1 MRNDPI
7 PRSTVQT
14 VTIYCETIHALL
26 PSPVEKVHRNK
37 RGKSTGETD
46 IKDNDF
52 VRQFRTAAVG
62 TGYGNPDGSDRQAA
76 LKKLKADE
84 KIRLI
89 WDVGSPSNRQI
100 VYLVR
105 SGRTRKLSMADCFG
119 RLNDKVAAD
128 VVQWLNRDNITT
140 SARVVKIV
148 GGTRKRPELGCVL
161 ELTAYS

>member
-1 MRNDPI
+1 MEWKLMKILKTLEQIFI
-7 PRSTVQT
+7 PSKKPKTEHVDLKEIDCLR
-14 VTIYCETIHALL
+14 
-26 PSPVEKVHRNK
+26 
-37 RGKSTGETD
+37 
-46 IKDNDF
+46 KDSDF

-62 TGYGNPDGSDRQAA
+62 TAYGNPDGSDRQAA

-89 WDVGSPSNRQI
+89 WDAGSPSNRQI
-100 VYLVR
+100 VYLVC

-161 ELTAYS
+161 ELTTYS

>member
-1 MRNDPI
+1 MKILKMLEEIFI
-7 PRSTVQT
+7 PSKKAKTEHVDLKEIDCR
-14 VTIYCETIHALL
+14 
-26 PSPVEKVHRNK
+26 R
-37 RGKSTGETD
+37 
-46 IKDNDF
+46 KDNDF

-62 TGYGNPDGSDRQAA
+62 TRYGNPDGSDRQAA
-76 LKKLKADE
+76 LKKLKVDE

-89 WDVGSPSNRQI
+89 WDAGSPSNRQI

-105 SGRTRKLSMADCFG
+105 GGRTRKLSMADCFG

-140 SARVVKIV
+140 SARVVKVV
-148 GGTRKRPELGCVL
+148 GGTRKRPDLGCVL